1 MSSSYRIL
9 KTYEFLHKA
18 NMDLMKL
25 KDEGIDAHM
34 ADQHTVSLAPYYAQA
49 VGGIKLYVAEEDV
62 ERASD
67 ILSPDDIADEQLE
80 SYFEAEGFEPA
91 LRCPNC
97 NSPNIYQERSFL
109 SGLFFLFTF
118 FLPVSISKNR
128 YRCVKCDHQWEPE

>member
-1 MSSSYRIL
+1 
-9 KTYEFLHKA
+9 
-18 NMDLMKL
+18 MDLMKL

-34 ADQHTVSLAPYYAQA
+34 ADQNTVSLAPYYAQA
-49 VGGIKLYVAEEDV
+49 VGGIKLYVAEEDA

-80 SYFEAEGFEPA
+80 PFFEAEAFEPA

-97 NSPNIYQERSFL
+97 SSPNIYRERSFL
-109 SGLFFLFTF
+109 SGLFFLFAF
-118 FLPVSISKNR
+118 FLPVSVSKDS